1 MVSASSPSKPSW
13 PGLSRPST
21 SFLLSWTRGAASAGW
36 VERWRNSSSV
46 LPRGTLRDG
55 FRLAQPILQGFI
67 VTALAAAPFAAAQT
81 IEDKAQAC
89 AACHG
94 ENGIPPDKSW
104 PVIWGQHQGYLYL
117 QLRDFKSGARKD
129 DVMGPVAQALERD
142 DMLAIA
148 LYFSQKAWPNLRQAR
163 AAAAVAMQAARANA
177 SVGCTGCHQAGY
189 QGEGTQPR
197 LAGQSADYMLKSMM
211 DFRTRRRGNN
221 PGMSDLMNAT
231 SEDDLKAVAA
241 YLAGL

>member
-1 MVSASSPSKPSW
+1 LP
-13 PGLSRPST
+13 T
-21 SFLLSWTRGAASAGW
+21 LL
-36 VERWRNSSSV
+36 
-46 LPRGTLRDG
+46 
-55 FRLAQPILQGFI
+55 LAI
-67 VTALAAAPFAAAQT
+67 LAAAQLATAQT
-81 IEDKAQAC
+81 IGDKVQAC

-117 QLRDFKSGARKD
+117 QLRDFKSGARKN
-129 DVMGPVAQALERD
+129 DVMGPIAEKLERD

-163 AAAAVAMQAARANA
+163 ADGAVATQAQRTNA

-197 LAGQSADYMLKSMM
+197 LAGQSADYILKSMM

-231 SEDDLKAVAA
+231 SEVDLKALTA

>member
-1 MVSASSPSKPSW
+1 MV
-13 PGLSRPST
+13 
-21 SFLLSWTRGAASAGW
+21 
-36 VERWRNSSSV
+36 
-46 LPRGTLRDG
+46 RDG
-55 FRLAQPILQGFI
+55 FRFVQPILQGFI
-67 VTALAAAPFAAAQT
+67 VAALAAAPFAAAQT

-163 AAAAVAMQAARANA
+163 AADTVATQAARANS

-197 LAGQSADYMLKSMM
+197 LAGQSADYLLKSMM

-231 SEDDLKAVAA
+231 SEDDIKAVAA
-241 YLAGL
+241 YVAGS